1 MKMYPQDWRIRLTA
15 AAGVAICMSL
25 AFFGPNLG
33 IQSLLP
39 GGLIVVVAILVGN
52 LGGLLIGRLIFGM
65 PTDQP

>member
-25 AFFGPNLG
+25 AFAFFGPNLG

-52 LGGLLIGRLIFGM
+52 LGGC
-65 PTDQP
+65 